1 MTKDILLYIH
11 RAGSAVGRMDDVL
24 HGVEIVSQTR
34 DTSPGVALQLTQTE
48 IRETHQLQV
57 PDYGICRH
65 LCTDRQQIN
74 NGELDQSISQ
84 SINQSIKTLIQV
96 DKPQRDKV

>member
-57 PDYGICRH
+57 PDYGIRSH
-65 LCTDRQQIN
+65 LRTDRQQN

>member
-24 HGVEIVSQTR
+24 NGVEIVSQTR
-34 DTSPGVALQLTQTE
+34 DTSPGVALQLTQAE

-57 PDYGICRH
+57 PDYGIRRH
-65 LCTDRQQIN
+65 LRTGRQQN

-84 SINQSIKTLIQV
+84 AINQSIKTSIQV
-96 DKPQRDKV
+96 DKPQ